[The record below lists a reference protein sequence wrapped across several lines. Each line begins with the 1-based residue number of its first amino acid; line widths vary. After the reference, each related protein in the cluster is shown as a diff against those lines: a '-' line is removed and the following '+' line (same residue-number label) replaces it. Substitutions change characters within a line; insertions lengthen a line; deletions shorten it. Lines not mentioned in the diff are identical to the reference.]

1 MRLSYKVIKNSNV
14 IEEKC
19 IIPIAE
25 NFENINTE
33 DEISSEDM
41 VQMIDNAN
49 NISKK
54 IIESAENEKMQ
65 MLADAKAQIEIDAVG
80 ILEDLKQKAYEEGKS
95 IGFKQGKNEGFEQ
108 GVAEG
113 IAEGQKVEGQA
124 REVLKEAHKNAREY
138 IDKMEVDIIE
148 LSINIAERILK
159 TSLMND
165 YELIYRS
172 AKEIIME
179 FKNRKQIIIRVNPN
193 NIEFFQ
199 NHIDGLKEVCPEATF
214 SILNDDRVDV
224 TGCIIENENQ
234 IISTEITSQL
244 ENVKQSLLQVRS
256 NDGR

>member
-14 IEEKC
+14 REEKC
-19 IIPIAE
+19 IIPIVD
-25 NFENINTE
+25 NFENLENE
-33 DEISSEDM
+33 MSSEDM

-49 NISKK
+49 NIAKK
-54 IIESAENEKMQ
+54 IIESAENEKEQ
-65 MLADAKAQIEIDAVG
+65 MIADSRAQIETDAEG
-80 ILEDLKQKAYEEGKS
+80 ILEELKQKAYEDGKA
-95 IGFKQGKNEGFEQ
+95 IGFKQGKNDGFDQ

-113 IAEGQKVEGQA
+113 IAQGQKIEDEA
-124 REVLKEAHKNAREY
+124 RAILKEAHNNAREY
-138 IDKMEVDIIE
+138 IDEMEVDIIE

-159 TSLMND
+159 TSLLND

-179 FKNRKQIIIRVNPN
+179 FKNRTQIIIRVNPN
-193 NIEFFQ
+193 NIEFFL
-199 NHIDGLKEVCPEATF
+199 NHIDGLKEICPEATF

-234 IISTEITSQL
+234 VISTEITSQL